1 MPQLVLVKLRHD
13 GKTAK
18 TYATLKDGQYNMV
31 VFDGGKFNEKRYSL
45 DDQGRFCLLL
55 EDYLDGNFVFSRT
68 IGRAVYDDESR
79 EIFKSQKI
87 LDKVNIPKNLF
98 EKMVSDESIALEEI
112 DKTDIIDDSYWK
124 FQESVILRAIPSK
137 HYLLVEYKDET
148 GGDSSS
154 KIHYHYGKKIEME
167 DGGRNISI
175 ELDYACV
182 KNMLVDGNIKEEVE
196 VLTSTILGNNNFL
209 I

>member
-1 MPQLVLVKLRHD
+1 MVQLVLVKLRHD
-13 GKTAK
+13 NKTIR
-18 TYATLKDGQYNMV
+18 TYATLKDGGYYMV
-31 VFDGGKFNEKRYSL
+31 IFDGRKFNEKRYSL
-45 DDQGRFCLLL
+45 DNNQFCLLL

-68 IGRAVYDDESR
+68 IGRAVYDDKSR

-87 LDKVNIPKNLF
+87 LDKVNIPNEIF
-98 EKMVSDESIALEEI
+98 DKMLKDESVALEKI
-112 DKTDIIDDSYWK
+112 DKTDIINGSYWK

-137 HYLLVEYKDET
+137 HYILVGYKDET
-148 GGDSSS
+148 GSFSSS
-154 KIHYHYGKKIEME
+154 KLHYHYGKKVEME

-175 ELDYACV
+175 ELDYACI

-196 VLTSTILGNNNFL
+196 VLTSTILENNNFL

>member
-1 MPQLVLVKLRHD
+1 MIQLVLVKLRHD
-13 GKTAK
+13 NKTIR
-18 TYATLKDGQYNMV
+18 TYATLKDGGYHIV
-31 VFDGGKFNEKRYSL
+31 IFDGRKFNEKRYSL
-45 DDQGRFCLLL
+45 DDEGKFCLLL

-68 IGRAVYDDESR
+68 LGRAVYDDESHD
-79 EIFKSQKI
+79 IFRSQKI
-87 LDKVNIPKNLF
+87 LDKVNIPNELF
-98 EKMVSDESIALEEI
+98 EKMVSDESIALEKI

-124 FQESVILRAIPSK
+124 FQESVIIRAIPSK

-154 KIHYHYGKKIEME
+154 KLHYHYGKKVEMD
-167 DGGRNISI
+167 DGCRSISI
-175 ELDYACV
+175 ELDYACI

-196 VLTSTILGNNNFL
+196 VLTSTILENNNFL

>member
-1 MPQLVLVKLRHD
+1 MVQLVLVKLRHD
-13 GKTAK
+13 NKTIR
-18 TYATLKDGQYNMV
+18 TYATLKDGQYHIV
-31 VFDGGKFNEKRYSL
+31 IFDGRKFNEKRYSL
-45 DDQGRFCLLL
+45 DGDDRFCLLL

-79 EIFKSQKI
+79 EIFKSSKI
-87 LDKVNIPKNLF
+87 LDRVNVSNCLF
-98 EKMVSDESIALEEI
+98 EKMVSDGSVVLEKI
-112 DKTDIIDDSYWK
+112 NKADIIDGSYWK

-148 GGDSSS
+148 GSDSYS

-196 VLTSTILGNNNFL
+196 VLTSTILENNNFL

>member
-1 MPQLVLVKLRHD
+1 MVQLVLVKLRHD
-13 GKTAK
+13 NKTIR
-18 TYATLKDGQYNMV
+18 TYATLKDGQYYMV
-31 VFDGGKFNEKRYSL
+31 IFDGRKFNEKRYSL

-87 LDKVNIPKNLF
+87 LDKVNIPNCLF

-112 DKTDIIDDSYWK
+112 NKADIIDGSYWK

-148 GGDSSS
+148 GSFSSS
-154 KIHYHYGKKIEME
+154 KLHYHYGKKVEME

-175 ELDYACV
+175 NLDYACI

-196 VLTSTILGNNNFL
+196 VSTSTILENNNFL

>member
-1 MPQLVLVKLRHD
+1 MPRLVFTKLRHD
-13 GKTAK
+13 NKTIR
-18 TYATLKDGQYNMV
+18 TYATLKDGQYYVV
-31 VFDGGKFNEKRYSL
+31 VFDGKKFNEKRYSL
-45 DDQGRFCLLL
+45 DGKFCLLL

-68 IGRAVYDDESR
+68 LGRVVYDDDSR
-79 EIFKSQKI
+79 DIFRSQKI
-87 LDKVNIPKNLF
+87 LDRVDISEEVF
-98 EKMVSDESIALEEI
+98 EKMIIDEIISLEMI
-112 DKTDIIDDSYWK
+112 KKTDIIDDSYWK
-124 FQESVILRAIPSK
+124 FRDSVVLKAVTGK

-148 GGDSSS
+148 DNFSSS
-154 KIHYHYGKKIEME
+154 KIHYHYGKKVEME

>member
-1 MPQLVLVKLRHD
+1 MVQLVLVKLRHD
-13 GKTAK
+13 NKTIR
-18 TYATLKDGQYNMV
+18 TYATLKDGGYHMV
-31 VFDGGKFNEKRYSL
+31 IFDGRKFNEKRYSL
-45 DDQGRFCLLL
+45 DNNQFCLLL

-87 LDKVNIPKNLF
+87 LDKVNIPNEIF
-98 EKMVSDESIALEEI
+98 DKMLKDESVALEKI
-112 DKTDIIDDSYWK
+112 DKTDIIDGSYWK

-148 GGDSSS
+148 DSFSSS
-154 KIHYHYGKKIEME
+154 KLHYHYGKKVEME
-167 DGGRNISI
+167 DEGRNIVI
-175 ELDYACV
+175 ELDYACI
-182 KNMLVDGNIKEEVE
+182 KNMFVDGNIKEEVE
-196 VLTSTILGNNNFL
+196 VSTSSILENNNFL

>member
-13 GKTAK
+13 NKTIR
-18 TYATLKDGQYNMV
+18 TYAVLIGGQYYVV
-31 VFDGGKFNEKRYSL
+31 VFDGKKFNEKRYSM
-45 DDQGRFCLLL
+45 DGKFCLLL

-68 IGRAVYDDESR
+68 LGRVVYDDDSR
-79 EIFKSQKI
+79 DIFRSQKI
-87 LDKVNIPKNLF
+87 IDRVDISEEVF
-98 EKMVSDESIALEEI
+98 EKMVIDEIISLEMI

-124 FQESVILRAIPSK
+124 FQDSVVLKAIPSK

-148 GGDSSS
+148 GSFSSS
-154 KIHYHYGKKIEME
+154 KLHYHYGKKVEME
-167 DGGRNISI
+167 DGGRNIVI
-175 ELDYACV
+175 NLDYACI

-196 VLTSTILGNNNFL
+196 VSTSSILENNNFL

>member
-1 MPQLVLVKLRHD
+1 MVQLVLVKLRHD
-13 GKTAK
+13 NKTIR
-18 TYATLKDGQYNMV
+18 TYTTLKDGGYHMV
-31 VFDGGKFNEKRYSL
+31 IFDGRKFNEKRYSL
-45 DDQGRFCLLL
+45 DNNQFCLLL

-68 IGRAVYDDESR
+68 IGRAVYDDKSR

-87 LDKVNIPKNLF
+87 LDKINIPNEIF
-98 EKMVSDESIALEEI
+98 DKMLKDESVALEKI
-112 DKTDIIDDSYWK
+112 NKTDIIDDSYWK
-124 FQESVILRAIPSK
+124 FRDSVILRAIPSK

-154 KIHYHYGKKIEME
+154 KLHYHYGKKVEME

-175 ELDYACV
+175 ELDYACI

-196 VLTSTILGNNNFL
+196 VSTSSILENSNFL

>member
-1 MPQLVLVKLRHD
+1 MVQLVLVKLRHD
-13 GKTAK
+13 NKTIR

-31 VFDGGKFNEKRYSL
+31 IFNGRKFNEKRYSL
-45 DDQGRFCLLL
+45 DNNQFCLLL

-68 IGRAVYDDESR
+68 IGRAVYDDKSR

-87 LDKVNIPKNLF
+87 LDKVNITNEIF
-98 EKMVSDESIALEEI
+98 DKMLKDESVTLEKI
-112 DKTDIIDDSYWK
+112 DKTDIIDGSYWK

-137 HYLLVEYKDET
+137 HYILVGYKDET
-148 GGDSSS
+148 GSFSSS
-154 KIHYHYGKKIEME
+154 KLHYHYGKKVEME

-175 ELDYACV
+175 ELDYACI

-196 VLTSTILGNNNFL
+196 VSTSSILENNNFL

>member
-1 MPQLVLVKLRHD
+1 MVQLVLVKLRHD
-13 GKTAK
+13 NKTIR
-18 TYATLKDGQYNMV
+18 TYATLKYGQYNMII
-31 VFDGGKFNEKRYSL
+31 FDGRKFNEKRYSL
-45 DDQGRFCLLL
+45 DDSGRFCLLL

-87 LDKVNIPKNLF
+87 LDRVNIPDDMF
-98 EKMVSDESIALEEI
+98 EKMVSDESIALEKI
-112 DKTDIIDDSYWK
+112 DKTDIIDGSYWK

-137 HYLLVEYKDET
+137 HYILVGYKDET
-148 GGDSSS
+148 DSFSSS
-154 KIHYHYGKKIEME
+154 KLHYHYGKKVEME

-175 ELDYACV
+175 ELDYACI

-196 VLTSTILGNNNFL
+196 VSTSTILENNNFL

>member
-1 MPQLVLVKLRHD
+1 MVQLVLVKLRHD
-13 GKTAK
+13 NKTIR
-18 TYATLKDGQYNMV
+18 TYATLKDGGYHMV
-31 VFDGGKFNEKRYSL
+31 IFDGRKFNEKRYSL
-45 DDQGRFCLLL
+45 DNNQFCLLL
-55 EDYLDGNFVFSRT
+55 EDYLDDNFVFSRT
-68 IGRAVYDDESR
+68 IGRAVYDDKKR

-87 LDKVNIPKNLF
+87 LDKVNIPNEIF
-98 EKMVSDESIALEEI
+98 DKMLKDESIALEKI
-112 DKTDIIDDSYWK
+112 DKTDIIDGSYWK

-137 HYLLVEYKDET
+137 HYILVGYKDET
-148 GGDSSS
+148 GSFSSS
-154 KIHYHYGKKIEME
+154 KLHYHYGKKVEME

-175 ELDYACV
+175 ELDYACI